1 MYEQEPNKI
10 TIKISDGKIP
20 GILEEVVNSSSDYP
34 ILNLFSDRVYQRKH
48 TPEHSCSHFN

>member
-1 MYEQEPNKI
+1 M